1 MTTAFSSVTRRFS
14 RPAAIVQRLH
24 LNPGLFG
31 GEPFAQPRRC
41 PVRPGPLAVRSLNT
55 RVVGGRFEGVSII
68 GSTGYG
74 GGFDRH
80 VQPLSSF
87 GEGLINADLLGDR
100 EGLPDALILEALG
113 GHFIAAGAVKPAQVE
128 LGRCIEPEEFRA
140 PHMDAT

>member
-1 MTTAFSSVTRRFS
+1 MTAAFSSVTRRFS
-14 RPAAIVQRLH
+14 PPAAIVQRLH

-68 GSTGYG
+68 GSTGYR

-100 EGLPDALILEALG
+100 E
-113 GHFIAAGAVKPAQVE
+113 
-128 LGRCIEPEEFRA
+128 
-140 PHMDAT
+140 